1 MAAHTRGVIK
11 DLELG
16 TFIPRAKARPNPAPA
31 NSRLETQL
39 KKVMICLRQCCS
51 PSVRVILAFSAR
63 SRMMK
68 RPMLATR
75 PIIPCGC
82 SWLGQHARLVASWV
96 SANLAGEEGRT
107 HHCKAAR
114 GEHVQGHVNKRTRG
128 RKERRARFTRC
139 AGCASSGEHKLL
151 RADVVAGTCATS
163 SEPGPRYCAHPFARV
178 VDICDSSGNG
188 EAKVCE
194 DAQHVDKLPPKVIG
208 SVHVFKNRPMVLT
221 EVD

>member
-1 MAAHTRGVIK
+1 MDMGLPWGKQKRRLSAFGIPRNGRATAFLRRQTRERRETYTWMAAHTRGVIK

-114 GEHVQGHVNKRTRG
+114 G
-128 RKERRARFTRC
+128 
-139 AGCASSGEHKLL
+139 
-151 RADVVAGTCATS
+151 
-163 SEPGPRYCAHPFARV
+163 
-178 VDICDSSGNG
+178 
-188 EAKVCE
+188 
-194 DAQHVDKLPPKVIG
+194 
-208 SVHVFKNRPMVLT
+208 
-221 EVD
+221 